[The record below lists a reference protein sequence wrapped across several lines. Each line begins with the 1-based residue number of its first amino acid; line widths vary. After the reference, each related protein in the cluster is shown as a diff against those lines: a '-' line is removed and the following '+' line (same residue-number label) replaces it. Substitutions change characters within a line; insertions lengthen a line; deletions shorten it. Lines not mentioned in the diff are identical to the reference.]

1 MKNKAAII
9 GFLIFCLF
17 GRVEAFQDPVPHGNV
32 DFPFKSM
39 PEVLPGTK
47 LLTEGGDLSSKML
60 DGAHKFIEEKI
71 NQSIV
76 NRLKLWKRDFNSR
89 EAYEI
94 SVEPNRKRFIKC
106 IGVEDKTEPF
116 NNYNAGLEDKN
127 PAVFMQRFSTD
138 DDPELVAETSKYR
151 VYQVRWRA
159 LNRVN
164 GEGLL
169 LQPKTK
175 PIANIIAIPDADQEP
190 EQLVGLLPG
199 IPVKSQFARRLAE
212 NGFQVLIPVL
222 INRTFL
228 FRGKEQQ
235 QTYREWI
242 YRQAFH
248 MGRHIIGYE
257 VQKIMSAIDWFKQ
270 STYKN
275 LKIGVAG
282 YCEGGLIAFYAAAV
296 DKRIDAV
303 LVSGYFTSRQ
313 RVWDEPIYRNV
324 WGLLSEFGD
333 AEIASLIAPRPLV
346 IEHSLIRE
354 IVDQMVKSEQNPVKV
369 EGLDFTGY
377 KGRLQ
382 TPQFKEV
389 QSEYDRI
396 DKLTRPGFQPRHL
409 IAGPENKPVSFG
421 SEKAMEE
428 FLLFSGFNSALVIA
442 DEIPVDKRSSFDP
455 KERQIRQVKEIED
468 HVQWLLRNS
477 DYERNRFFLYK
488 VMPEFGERKWSTQ
501 PYHPYFSPDRFIE
514 EGKKYRKLFR
524 EEILGKFEDT
534 LLQLNPRTRKIYYKE
549 RWTGYEVVLDVYP
562 DLFASGIILIPKDMK
577 PGERRPVVVVQHGRS
592 DTPHKLVEGNFP
604 AYNNVAAKLADQG
617 FIVYAPQ
624 NPYRWEDRYRWLSR
638 KGNAIKKTL
647 FSFIIS
653 QHEQT
658 LQWLGALSF
667 VDKNRIAFYGL
678 SYGGE
683 TAMRVPS
690 VLEGYC
696 LSICAGDFGDWT
708 RKVVDVHFPG
718 SFMNTL
724 EWEMPYFNMG
734 STFSYAEMAYL
745 IFPRPFMVE
754 RGHHDLVQ
762 PTEWVAYEHGKVKYL
777 YDQFNLGN
785 KTEIEFFNGGHSMR
799 GEGTFRFLHKHLNW
813 P

>member
-1 MKNKAAII
+1 MNRKTAII
-9 GFLIFCLF
+9 GFVIFSLIS
-17 GRVEAFQDPVPHGNV
+17 RVQAFQDSVYRGKV
-32 DFPFKSM
+32 DLPFKNM
-39 PEVLPGTK
+39 PEVLPGTR
-47 LLTEGGDLSSKML
+47 LLTQGGDLSAKML

-71 NQSIV
+71 NQSED
-76 NRLKLWKRDFNSR
+76 NRLKLWNRDLTSR
-89 EAYEI
+89 EAYEL
-94 SVEPNRKRFIKC
+94 SVEPNRKRFIKY
-106 IGVEDKTEPF
+106 IGVEDKREPF
-116 NNYNAGLEDKN
+116 NNYNSGMEERN
-127 PAVFMQRFSTD
+127 PPVFMQRFSIND
-138 DDPELVAETSKYR
+138 NPELVAETTKYR
-151 VYQVRWRA
+151 VYQVRWPV
-159 LNRVN
+159 LNRVF

-169 LQPKTK
+169 LQPKIK

-190 EQLVGLLPG
+190 EQLVGLSPG
-199 IPVKSQFARRLAE
+199 IPVQMQFARRLAE
-212 NGFQVLIPVL
+212 NGFQVLVPVI

-257 VQKIMSAIDWFKQ
+257 VQKMMSAIDWFKQ
-270 STYKN
+270 SDKN

-303 LVSGYFTSRQ
+303 LVSGYFNTRQ

-346 IEHSLIRE
+346 VEHSLIPE
-354 IVDQMVKSEQNPVKV
+354 IVEEMEKSKQTPVKV
-369 EGLDFTGY
+369 GGFEYTGY
-377 KGRLQ
+377 KGRLH
-382 TPQFKEV
+382 TPQFKDV
-389 QSEYDRI
+389 QNEFDRI

-409 IAGPENKPVSFG
+409 IVGPENKPAGFG
-421 SEKAMEE
+421 SERAMEKFSL
-428 FLLFSGFNSALVIA
+428 FLGHTSSFVTGGDVPA
-442 DEIPVDKRSSFDP
+442 DKRRSLDP
-455 KERQIRQVKEIED
+455 KDRQVRQVKEIED
-468 HVQWLLRNS
+468 HVQWLLRDS
-477 DYERNRFFLYK
+477 DYARNRFFLYK

-501 PYHPYFSPDRFIE
+501 PYHPYFSPGRFIE
-514 EGKKYRKLFR
+514 AGKEYRKFFR
-524 EEILGKFEDT
+524 EEILGKFDDPM
-534 LLQLNPRTRKIYYKE
+534 LQPNPHTRKIYDKE

-562 DLFASGIILIPKDMK
+562 NLFASGIILIPKDIQ
-577 PGERRPVVVVQHGRS
+577 PGERRPVVVCQHGRN
-592 DTPHKLVEGNFP
+592 DIPQKLVEGNVP

-617 FIVYAPQ
+617 FIVYVPQ
-624 NPYRWEDRYRWLSR
+624 NPYRFEDRYRWLSR
-638 KGNAIKKTL
+638 KGNAIRKTL

-658 LQWLGALSF
+658 LNWLGALSF

-683 TAMRVPS
+683 TAMRVPA

-708 RKVVDVHFPG
+708 RKVVDVQFPG
-718 SFMNTL
+718 SFMNSL

-762 PTEWVAYEHGKVKYL
+762 PTEWVAYEYGKVKYL
-777 YDQFNLGN
+777 YDQFNLGD
-785 KTEIEFFNGGHSMR
+785 KTDIEFFNGGHSMR
-799 GEGTFRFLHKHLNW
+799 SEGTFKFLHKHLNW